1 MSAGRD
7 VAPTRV
13 EGTGSQWGPGCH
25 AWTLC
30 DRPDLVFK
38 FERMAPGTAERLH
51 VHRETTQYFFCVRG
65 RMTVEVDG
73 TAHDLAPLD
82 GIAVLPGRRHRV
94 VNRGGTRA
102 EFVVASSRPPASDRV
117 DLPEGAD

>member
-1 MSAGRD
+1 MDAGRN
-7 VAPTRV
+7 AATTRV
-13 EGTGSQWGPGCH
+13 EGAGSQWAPGCH

-38 FERMAPGTAERLH
+38 FERMAPAAAERRH

-65 RMTVEVDG
+65 RVTVEVDSG
-73 TAHDLAPLD
+73 AHDLAPLE
-82 GIAVLPGRRHRV
+82 GIAVLPGRAHRV

-102 EFVVASSRPPASDRV
+102 EFVVASSRPPASDRF
-117 DLPEGAD
+117 DLADGAP